1 MDRRSLAALSL
12 TGLAAA
18 AAFAPLPSSAQE
30 SKTMPR
36 VISLNGH
43 GEVKARPD
51 MAVVTVGV
59 MSQAQTAREALTQNT
74 TAMEKIFASL
84 KAGGIE
90 ARDIQTSNFS
100 VNPRYDYGQNNRQP
114 PRLVGYDVSNSV
126 AVSVR
131 KLDTLGSVLDT
142 VVSQG
147 SNQINGIMFAIADD
161 DKLQDEA
168 RKVAVADA
176 ERKAKLYAEATHIT
190 LGQIMGVSESNFQPP
205 QPVFYGKA
213 MRADAAGAVPIAEGE
228 QTVAIDVNIMWEIK

>member
-18 AAFAPLPSSAQE
+18 AAFAPARSSAQE
-30 SKTMPR
+30 SKTVPR

-43 GEVKARPD
+43 GEVKAKPD

-74 TAMEKIFASL
+74 AAMEKIFASL

-100 VNPRYDYGQNNRQP
+100 VNPRYDYGQNNSQP

-142 VVSQG
+142 VVSEG

-161 DKLQDEA
+161 DKLKDEA
-168 RKVAVADA
+168 RKLAVADA
-176 ERKAKLYAEATHIT
+176 ERKAKLYADTTRIT
-190 LGQIMGVSESNFQPP
+190 LGQIMGVSEGNFQPP
-205 QPVFYGKA
+205 QPVFKA

>member
-12 TGLAAA
+12 TGLAAT
-18 AAFAPLPSSAQE
+18 AAFAPTPASAQE

-43 GEVKARPD
+43 GEVKASPD

-74 TAMEKIFASL
+74 AAMEKIFSSL
-84 KAGGIE
+84 KTGGIE

-100 VNPRYDYGQNNRQP
+100 VNPRYDYGQNNNQP

-147 SNQINGIMFAIADD
+147 SNQINGIMFTIADD
-161 DKLQDEA
+161 AKLQDEA

-176 ERKAKLYAEATHIT
+176 ERKAQLYAEATHIT
-190 LGQIMGVSESNFQPP
+190 LGQIMGVSEGNFQPP

-213 MRADAAGAVPIAEGE
+213 MRADAAAAVPIAQGE
-228 QTVAIDVNIMWEIK
+228 QTVAIDVTIMWEIK